1 MYLNYPYW
9 PSRRARVEKVPW
21 VGCPCGPGVDGGRLV
36 VFAIRESLN
45 GKGQRV
51 TVHDSDHSVM
61 TDVERLESFG
71 LSALV
76 FRGRGGGYSHFCFD
90 DDEVDGVV
98 FVCEHTFSCT
108 QCVEFEFSYHHVVFS
123 MSLSFFNLI
132 HSRISISESSRA

>member
-1 MYLNYPYW
+1 
-9 PSRRARVEKVPW
+9 
-21 VGCPCGPGVDGGRLV
+21 
-36 VFAIRESLN
+36 
-45 GKGQRV
+45 
-51 TVHDSDHSVM
+51 M

-76 FRGRGGGYSHFCFD
+76 SRGMGGGYSHFCFD